1 MRCQSTQYRH
11 SDGVPSYRLNGGLT
25 KTALEILVD
34 YAYTAQMEVP
44 DALVKDV
51 YLAASQ
57 LRIDNVVNECAR
69 HLVEELCADSCI
81 ETRSLPRITKN
92 RGFVTAVDSFIHR
105 EVCTTIDTSM
115 NFEL

>member
-1 MRCQSTQYRH
+1 M
-11 SDGVPSYRLNGGLT
+11 NGGLT

-105 EVCTTIDTSM
+105 EVCTAIDTTM